1 DGNTSTKSIVVVLYS
16 AITIHYQDDSGNK
29 IKDDLILS
37 GNPGDTYTVDN
48 TDVIFN
54 NKNYYFIS
62 SDPSSLTGNYGSQ
75 GQPSEITLTYKDNK
89 QSINGSDFTM
99 TLGDKEPT
107 VSDFKA
113 SATDKAGN
121 TLDVTADLTKVDFTK
136 VGTYDVV
143 LTTTD
148 GQSKTVKLTIKENK
162 QSISGSNFTM
172 TLGD

>member
-1 DGNTSTKSIVVVLYS
+1 MEDGDITSKVVIKSDGGLNSGFENKVSGPYTITYSVTDSDGNTSTKSIVVVLYS

-75 GQPSEITLTYKDNK
+75 GQPSEITLTYK
-89 QSINGSDFTM
+89 
-99 TLGDKEPT
+99 
-107 VSDFKA
+107 
-113 SATDKAGN
+113 
-121 TLDVTADLTKVDFTK
+121 
-136 VGTYDVV
+136 
-143 LTTTD
+143 
-148 GQSKTVKLTIKENK
+148 ENK
-162 QSISGSNFTM
+162 QS
-172 TLGD
+172 